1 MPGVGGYPGPVFG
14 LSVGVDQDSQAPET
28 TGQPGG
34 TSSMNQQCLAEGALN
49 LLTYNCQPS
58 ASLCQPGGPV
68 RGAGRGR
75 SAGRRFVQARRCLPS
90 PAMDA
95 LRPPMPVLP
104 LSSDAHRATRR
115 GFGWPPGSSD
125 AYSELFNSP
134 RSALTPYSD
143 RRFGCAVC
151 IPNAFTGC
159 AVCIPN
165 VFTGPSDVAA
175 QGRRPDRFCAAVTG
189 VPSSGSSADAL
200 LPVLENAD
208 RSTSFA
214 QKFFPSI
221 GTIMICNLSDSRSAM
236 IFWISIGFD
245 FSTAASNFMRSAS
258 AAAVTPIRFASASE
272 RFFCRSSSAFLSMI
286 FAFAAAS
293 AFCNVACLR
302 ACASNL
308 LCSICFFFIR

>member
-14 LSVGVDQDSQAPET
+14 LSVGVDEDSQAPET
-28 TGQPGG
+28 TGHPGG
-34 TSSMNQQCLAEGALN
+34 TSSMNQQCLTEGALK
-49 LLTYNCQPS
+49 LSTYNGQPS

-75 SAGRRFVQARRCLPS
+75 SAGRRFVQAARRCLPS

-95 LRPPMPVLP
+95 LRPPMPVLL
-104 LSSDAHRATRR
+104 LSSDAHRASRR

-125 AYSELFNSP
+125 ADSELFNSP

-143 RRFGCAVC
+143 RRFGCAVCIPNVFTGCAVC

-208 RSTSFA
+208 R
-214 QKFFPSI
+214 
-221 GTIMICNLSDSRSAM
+221 
-236 IFWISIGFD
+236 
-245 FSTAASNFMRSAS
+245 
-258 AAAVTPIRFASASE
+258 
-272 RFFCRSSSAFLSMI
+272 
-286 FAFAAAS
+286 
-293 AFCNVACLR
+293 
-302 ACASNL
+302 
-308 LCSICFFFIR
+308 